1 MTTGSV
7 AARIPLA
14 RHGLRAAAIA
24 ALALVFLLV
33 VIVGGIVSWPV
44 TTGTTAAPSAAA
56 IADIPGNFLA
66 LYQQAAA
73 RFGIDWAV
81 LAAIGKIECDH
92 GRSQAAGCNPPGTV
106 NAKGATGPMQFLGST
121 WRAGTP
127 PMTVPAIGPPTSSTA
142 NGYATDGGGDG
153 IANVWDPADAI
164 AAAARLLAA
173 NGAPADYRKAVF
185 AYNPDT
191 GYVDAVLAQA
201 NWYRGAFAP
210 GASAGTEP
218 ALAWAVAHVGRFTY
232 NLGSPTDRGGTVQD
246 MQSREPTGTTCDCSM
261 YVRWALAQAG
271 IDAGLTTSSQWTANG
286 LLPNSDAPAKTLRVS
301 RGVGPDPP
309 AGGYHPADIIF
320 FGHDDG
326 PSGHSAL
333 WLGNG
338 QIVQCSSSGGGSNI
352 RPLAGYVAPTGWVRW
367 AFAAGR

>member
-1 MTTGSV
+1 MPTSSV
-7 AARIPLA
+7 AARVPVA
-14 RHGLRAAAIA
+14 RHGLRAALIGTAS
-24 ALALVFLLV
+24 LVLLIV
-33 VIVGGIVSWPV
+33 VIVGGIVSWPA
-44 TTGTTAAPSAAA
+44 TATSVAPSPVAV
-56 IADIPGNFLA
+56 ADIPADYLA

-92 GRSQAAGCNPPGTV
+92 GSSQAAGCNPPGSV

-127 PMTVPAIGPPTSSTA
+127 PMTVPAVGPPTTSTA
-142 NGYATDGGGDG
+142 QGYATDGDGDG
-153 IANVWDPADAI
+153 VANVWDPADAI
-164 AAAARLLAA
+164 AAAARLLAT
-173 NGAPADYRKAVF
+173 NGAPADYRQALF
-185 AYNPDT
+185 AYNPST
-191 GYVDAVLAQA
+191 AYVDAVLTQA
-201 NWYRGAFAP
+201 NHYRGAFAT
-210 GASAGTEP
+210 GATGDART

-232 NLGSPTDRGGTVQD
+232 NLGPPTDRGSTVQQ
-246 MQSREPTGTTCDCSM
+246 MQTSEPVGTTCDCSM

-286 LLPNSDAPAKTLRVS
+286 LLSDDDTPSQTPQVS
-301 RGVGPDPP
+301 RGVAAEPP
-309 AGGYHPADIIF
+309 AGGYQPGDIIF

-326 PSGHSAL
+326 PTGHDAL

-338 QIVQCSSSGGGSNI
+338 QIVQCSASGSGSNI

-367 AFAAGR
+367 NLGAGG

>member
-1 MTTGSV
+1 MPTGSV
-7 AARIPLA
+7 AARVPVA
-14 RHGLRAAAIA
+14 RHGLRAALIGTAS
-24 ALALVFLLV
+24 LVLLIV
-33 VIVGGIVSWPV
+33 VIVGGIVSWP
-44 TTGTTAAPSAAA
+44 TTTTSVAPSPAA
-56 IADIPGNFLA
+56 IADIPADYLA

-127 PMTVPAIGPPTSSTA
+127 PMTVPALGPPTTSTA
-142 NGYATDGGGDG
+142 PGYATDGDGDRL
-153 IANVWDPADAI
+153 ANVWYPADAI

-173 NGAPADYRKAVF
+173 NGAPADYRQALF
-185 AYNPDT
+185 AYNPST
-191 GYVDAVLAQA
+191 VYVDAVLTQA
-201 NWYRGAFAP
+201 NEYRGAFAP
-210 GASAGTEP
+210 GASAGAQV

-232 NLGSPTDRGGTVQD
+232 NLGSPTDRGGTVEQ
-246 MQSREPTGTTCDCSM
+246 MQASEPVGMTCDCSM

-271 IDAGLTTSSQWTANG
+271 IDAGLTTSAQWTANG
-286 LLPNSDAPAKTLRVS
+286 LLPNDDTPVQTRQVS
-301 RGVGPDPP
+301 RGGPNPP
-309 AGGYHPADIIF
+309 AGGYQPGDIIF

-326 PSGHSAL
+326 PTGHDAL

-338 QIVQCSSSGGGSNI
+338 QIVQCSASANGSNI
-352 RPLAGYVAPTGWVRW
+352 RPLDGYVQPTGWIRW
-367 AFAAGR
+367 NLGAGG